1 MANIFERL
9 VELVE
14 EAVQGIEFD
23 LLSL

>member
-23 LLSL
+23 LLSP